1 MTKRVLIITY
11 YWPPA
16 GGVAV
21 QRVLKFT
28 KYLRD
33 FDWEPV
39 IYTVSNGEFPEVD
52 ESLIGEIPPGIEVIK
67 TKIWEP
73 YSWYKRITGK
83 SQKEGIRRSTVK
95 SGKDVSILESISV
108 WIRGNLFIPD
118 TRCFWIKPS
127 VSFLIKKLQ
136 QEKFHAVISTGP
148 PHSNHLIAF
157 NLAKKTGIPWLA
169 DFRDP
174 WTTMDYYKDLKLT
187 QFADKRHHLLESKIL
202 SSASAVVVV
211 GRLMQDE
218 FESKGAQR
226 VELITNGF
234 DEADFEYG
242 STHELDSEFT
252 IVHVGSFFKR
262 RNPVSLWRAI
272 ARLKEINHPLLQHLK
287 VKLIG
292 RVDTSILESIEEY
305 GIDEFL
311 IQVPFKPH
319 NEVVQFLNSAQ
330 ILLLPIDDFEGSK
343 WVLTGKLFE
352 YMASKRPVL
361 CIGPT
366 DGNAAT
372 IIEETGIGETFE
384 FYDQNGL
391 MDYLIKK
398 HELYKL
404 NELKCKKNADV
415 TKYSRRELTRNLAKL
430 LDEISL

>member
-33 FDWEPV
+33 FNWEPV

-52 ESLIGEIPPGIEVIK
+52 ESLIAEVPPGVEVIK

-83 SQKEGIRRSTVK
+83 SQKEGIRRTNVK
-95 SGKDVSILESISV
+95 LGKDVSILESISV
-108 WIRGNLFIPD
+108 WVRGNLFIPD

-127 VSFLIKKLQ
+127 VSFLIKKLK
-136 QEKFHAVISTGP
+136 QEKIHAVISTGP
-148 PHSNHLIAF
+148 PHSNHLIAY

-174 WTTMDYYKDLKLT
+174 WTTMDYYKDFKLT
-187 QFADKRHHLLESKIL
+187 RFADKKHHSLESKIL
-202 SSASAVVVV
+202 LSASAVIVV
-211 GRLMQDE
+211 GSFMREE
-218 FESKGAQR
+218 FESKGAKR

-234 DEADFEYG
+234 DASDFADGPQTLDADF
-242 STHELDSEFT
+242 TL
-252 IVHVGSFFKR
+252 VHVGSFFKR
-262 RNPVSLWRAI
+262 RNPDALWKAI
-272 ARLKEINHPLLQHLK
+272 TQLKKINHPLLQHLK

-292 RVDTSILESIEEY
+292 RIDPFVLASIEQNDI
-305 GIDEFL
+305 GEFFEQ
-311 IQVPFKPH
+311 IPFIPH
-319 NEVVQFLNSAQ
+319 NEVINFLNSAQ
-330 ILLLPIDDFEGSK
+330 ILLLPIDNFEGSR

-366 DGNAAT
+366 DGDAAM
-372 IIEETGIGETFE
+372 IIKETGIGETFA
-384 FYDQNGL
+384 FDDQNGL
-391 MDYLIKK
+391 FNYLIKR
-398 HELYKL
+398 HDLYL
-404 NELKCKKNADV
+404 VNELEREKNADV
-415 TKYSRRELTRNLAKL
+415 TKYSRHELTRKLAQL
-430 LDEISL
+430 LDEISV

>member
-33 FDWEPV
+33 FNWEPV

-52 ESLIGEIPPGIEVIK
+52 NSLIAEIPPGIEVIK

-73 YSWYKRITGK
+73 YSWYKLLTGK
-83 SQKEGIRRSTVK
+83 SQKEGIRRSNIK
-95 SGKDVSILESISV
+95 LGKDISILESISIWV
-108 WIRGNLFIPD
+108 RGNLFIPD

-127 VSFLIKKLQ
+127 VSFLINKLK
-136 QEKFHAVISTGP
+136 QEKFDAVISTGP
-148 PHSNHLIAF
+148 PHSNHLIGY
-157 NLAKKTGIPWLA
+157 NLAKKTGILWLA

-174 WTTMDYYKDLKLT
+174 WTTMDYYKDFKLT
-187 QFADKRHHLLESKIL
+187 RFADKKHHLLESKIL
-202 SSASAVVVV
+202 LSASAVIVV
-211 GRLMQDE
+211 GKLMQDE

-234 DEADFEYG
+234 DESDFEDVQ
-242 STHELDSEFT
+242 TLDTDFT
-252 IVHVGSFFKR
+252 LVHVGSFFKR
-262 RNPVSLWRAI
+262 RNPDALWKAI
-272 ARLKEINHPLLQHLK
+272 AQLKKINHPLLQHLK

-292 RVDTSILESIEEY
+292 RIDPFVLASIDQNDI
-305 GIDEFL
+305 GEFFEQ
-311 IQVPFKPH
+311 IPFKPH
-319 NEVVQFLNSAQ
+319 NEVIKFLNSAQ
-330 ILLLPIDDFEGSK
+330 ILLLPIDDFEGSR

-366 DGNAAT
+366 DGDAAMV
-372 IIEETGIGETFE
+372 IKETGIGETFA
-384 FYDQNGL
+384 FDNQNGL
-391 MDYLIKK
+391 FNYLIKK
-398 HELYKL
+398 HDLYL
-404 NELKCKKNADV
+404 VNELEREKNADV
-415 TKYSRRELTRNLAKL
+415 TKYSRRELTRKLAQL
-430 LDEISL
+430 LDEI

>member
-33 FDWEPV
+33 FNWEPV

-52 ESLIGEIPPGIEVIK
+52 NSLIAEIPPGIEVIK

-73 YSWYKRITGK
+73 YSWYKLLTGK
-83 SQKEGIRRSTVK
+83 SQKEGIRRSNIK
-95 SGKDVSILESISV
+95 LGKDISILESISIWV
-108 WIRGNLFIPD
+108 RGNLFIPD

-127 VSFLIKKLQ
+127 VSFLINKLK
-136 QEKFHAVISTGP
+136 QEKFDAVISTGP
-148 PHSNHLIAF
+148 PHSNHLIGY

-174 WTTMDYYKDLKLT
+174 WTTMDYYKDFKLT
-187 QFADKRHHLLESKIL
+187 RFADKKHHLLESKIL
-202 SSASAVVVV
+202 LSASAVIVV
-211 GRLMQDE
+211 GKLMQDE

-234 DEADFEYG
+234 DESDFEDAQI
-242 STHELDSEFT
+242 LDTDFT
-252 IVHVGSFFKR
+252 LVHVGSFFKR
-262 RNPVSLWRAI
+262 RNPDALWKAI
-272 ARLKEINHPLLQHLK
+272 AQLKKINHPLLQHLK

-292 RVDTSILESIEEY
+292 RIDPFVLASIDQNDI
-305 GIDEFL
+305 GEFFEQ
-311 IQVPFKPH
+311 IPFKPH
-319 NEVVQFLNSAQ
+319 NEVIKFLNSAQ
-330 ILLLPIDDFEGSK
+330 ILLLPIDDFEGSR

-366 DGNAAT
+366 DGDAAMV
-372 IIEETGIGETFE
+372 IKETGIGETFA
-384 FYDQNGL
+384 FDNQNGL
-391 MDYLIKK
+391 FNYLIKK
-398 HELYKL
+398 HDLYL
-404 NELKCKKNADV
+404 VNELEREKNADV
-415 TKYSRRELTRNLAKL
+415 TKYSRRELTRKLAQL
-430 LDEISL
+430 LDEI